1 MGTRYEYRSNSLLD
15 RSASSL
21 RFDSIMTKKQQ
32 KALYEEMLPLIQEY
46 RELAKLGEQY
56 KKEVALHKQKS
67 TKTNEMTRKL

>member
-1 MGTRYEYRSNSLLD
+1 MKR
-15 RSASSL
+15 
-21 RFDSIMTKKQQ
+21 MTKKQQ

-67 TKTNEMTRKL
+67 TKTNEMTQTLYHIERTNDNDNKNG